1 MVNALMLF
9 IIDFSYSHPV
19 CITTLHPYG
28 EQIVTNAILV
38 LSLFMLSLVK
48 SCKRLRIYTIVAFSF
63 IRTFAP

>member
-19 CITTLHPYG
+19 CVTTLHPYG

-38 LSLFMLSLVK
+38 LSLFMPCLVK
-48 SCKRLRIYTIVAFSF
+48 S
-63 IRTFAP
+63 

>member
-19 CITTLHPYG
+19 CVTTLHPYG

-38 LSLFMLSLVK
+38 FFFMLSLVK
-48 SCKRLRIYTIVAFSF
+48 S
-63 IRTFAP
+63 

>member
-19 CITTLHPYG
+19 CVTTLHPYG

-38 LSLFMLSLVK
+38 LSALQPK
-48 SCKRLRIYTIVAFSF
+48 ETIA
-63 IRTFAP
+63 